1 MQPKAQPIRMQMA
14 PQMTAADD
22 LDWLFGVAESAVGI
36 RSTFGAMI
44 DALKVG
50 HQETRV
56 DERGLHS
63 VAHENLHHEATAI
76 GCGRGPTQLSRSA
89 ATRKYGRVVK
99 VFSKLAPLHKRVLEA
114 WFYPRQWPIQVAS
127 YFGRGAGVVYL
138 CGSSVDTDITE
149 RGLGA
154 LASANSPKAQRI
166 REEANALYVEAC
178 AEYERVRREVVS

>member
-1 MQPKAQPIRMQMA
+1 MQPKMQTLKA
-14 PQMTAADD
+14 RTVPVMTAADD
-22 LDWLFGVAESAVGI
+22 LDWLFGCAEAAVGI

-76 GCGRGPTQLSRSA
+76 GCGRGPTQLSRTA
-89 ATRKYGRVVK
+89 ATRKYGRVIK
-99 VFSKLAPLHKRVLEA
+99 VFAGLAPLYKRVLEA
-114 WFYPRQWPIQVAS
+114 WFYPRQYPVQVAS

-154 LASANSPKAQRI
+154 LAAANSPKAQRI

-178 AEYERVRREVVS
+178 AEYERVRRGAA